1 MKTNLLSRSF
11 KILASEET
19 GATLTEYALATAF
32 IGFAALVI
40 LKLFPAAIRA
50 YVATIYYVVSS
61 PFP

>member
-1 MKTNLLSRSF
+1 MKKHLCSLMAVVRNE
-11 KILASEET
+11 I
-19 GATLTEYALATAF
+19 GATLAEYAMATAF